1 MPKRNLLRSHAS
13 IGLLAAGGIE
23 VFVGSV
29 AMMTQSR
36 AQQLLPEAQQLLPD
50 SHIELADQDRFSWNV
65 KKVQPQPFMNEIYWQ
80 YSAETPAFFRDS
92 YLQFVAR
99 TFDFTSGNFNG
110 SKSQAWAAGGWLAF
124 RSGLIGDV
132 FGVHA
137 AAYTSQPIFAPFD
150 EGGTKLLAPVQNS
163 IGVLGQIYGRAQV
176 GDQEFRGGR
185 QLVRHASHQSAR
197 QPNGAQYV

>member
-1 MPKRNLLRSHAS
+1 MPKRNPLRGHVS

-29 AMMTQSR
+29 GMITQSQ

-50 SHIELADQDRFSWNV
+50 SHIEVADQDRFSWNV
-65 KKVQPQPFMNEIYWQ
+65 RKVPPQPFMNEVYWQ

-150 EGGTKLLAPVQNS
+150 EGGTKLLAPVQIRS
-163 IGVLGQIYGRAQV
+163 VCLGRYMA
-176 GDQEFRGGR
+176 
-185 QLVRHASHQSAR
+185 AR
-197 QPNGAQYV
+197 RLGTRNFEVVAR